1 MATAYDGIYIEALY
15 ESVPFFLKQPDVFPL
30 TNVQMLNDLRKF
42 GKYTEPLLMK
52 RVEKQLEDFGGPD
65 LLNLSLR
72 TVNRRLHKIVCM
84 KAEAGEHQGAG
95 NKKLVF
101 MTLQYS
107 PHSQGVIVPES
118 FFAEL
123 LVGGYRNSASVIA
136 DWNASMGYYYCGT
149 KQKFVPRT
157 IKRQEEQ
164 ADGTHEEV
172 VVTGNQEG
180 SALINGRSF

>member
-52 RVEKQLEDFGGPD
+52 RVEKHLEDFGGPD

-84 KAEAGEHQGAG
+84 KAEAGEHQGAE

-107 PHSQGVIVPES
+107 P
-118 FFAEL
+118 
-123 LVGGYRNSASVIA
+123 
-136 DWNASMGYYYCGT
+136 
-149 KQKFVPRT
+149 
-157 IKRQEEQ
+157 
-164 ADGTHEEV
+164 
-172 VVTGNQEG
+172 
-180 SALINGRSF
+180 